1 MAIIKWEPF
10 KELMDI
16 QNRMSRLFEDTVS
29 RSRGRD
35 EDITHAAWTPLVD
48 IYETKNEVILKAELP
63 EIDQKDINLRIESD
77 NLILEGERK
86 IQEEAKKENY
96 YLVERAYGKFKRSF
110 TLPSS
115 VDAEK
120 IKAEYNHGVLKVI
133 LPKKEETKAKQI
145 TIDIK

>member
-1 MAIIKWEPF
+1 MAIIKWDPF

-35 EDITHAAWTPLVD
+35 EDITHAGWTPLVD
-48 IYETKNEVILKAELP
+48 IYETENEVILKAELP

-96 YLVERAYGKFKRSF
+96 YLVERAYGRFKRSF

-120 IKAEYNHGVLKVI
+120 IKAEYKHGVLKVI

>member
-1 MAIIKWEPF
+1 MAIIKWDPF

-16 QNRMSRLFEDTVS
+16 QSRMSRLFEDTVS

-35 EDITHAAWTPLVD
+35 DDITHAGWTPLVD
-48 IYETKNEVILKAELP
+48 IYETENYIILKAELP
-63 EIDQKDINLRIESD
+63 EIDQKDINLRIEND

-86 IQEEAKKENY
+86 IQEETKKENY

-120 IKAEYNHGVLKVI
+120 IKAEYKHGVLKVI
-133 LPKKEETKAKQI
+133 LPKREETKGKQI